1 MRSTAYFDRDA
12 VGGSGAM
19 KIATDSPG
27 AAAGQVASRSGKAAS
42 VFDLAG
48 EVALVTGASSGLG
61 RRFAAVL
68 AANGA
73 HVALAGR
80 DQARLASAA
89 EEIRSEGGRV
99 EIVSF
104 DLADSASVSPAFD
117 SIETLLGPVSIL
129 VNNAGIPG
137 PGTVAELSIERWRN
151 ILSVD
156 LDAQFVVAQ
165 QAARRM
171 GASRGGS
178 IINVSSILGLAASR
192 GDAAYSVA
200 KAGLVQ
206 LSAVMALELA
216 AHGIRVNT
224 IAPGYVV
231 TGMNAAY
238 FASDESR
245 AIIDRIPLG
254 RVGQVDDLDGA
265 ILLLASRA
273 SRFMT
278 GSVVVVDGGHVLSL

>member
-1 MRSTAYFDRDA
+1 
-12 VGGSGAM
+12 M
-19 KIATDSPG
+19 KNSANSSEG
-27 AAAGQVASRSGKAAS
+27 AARHLTSNNGKAAS
-42 VFDLAG
+42 VFSLAG

-73 HVALAGR
+73 SVALAGR
-80 DQARLASAA
+80 DQARLAAA
-89 EEIRSEGGRV
+89 VEEIRSDGGRA

-104 DLADSASVSPAFD
+104 DLADFASISHGFD
-117 SIETLLGPVSIL
+117 NAEALLGPVSIL

-156 LDAQFVVAQ
+156 LDAQFLVAQ

-171 GASRGGS
+171 AASGGGS

-216 AHGIRVNT
+216 RQGIRVNT

-238 FASDESR
+238 FASDDSK
-245 AIIDRIPLG
+245 AIIDRIPMG

-265 ILLLASRA
+265 ILLLASNA

>member
-1 MRSTAYFDRDA
+1 MNGANLTAWDSAKA
-12 VGGSGAM
+12 VS
-19 KIATDSPG
+19 I
-27 AAAGQVASRSGKAAS
+27 
-42 VFDLAG
+42 FDLSG
-48 EVALVTGASSGLG
+48 EVAVVTGASSGLG
-61 RRFAAVL
+61 RRFALVL

-73 HVALAGR
+73 RVALAGR
-80 DQARLASAA
+80 HVERLMETA
-89 EEIRSEGGRV
+89 EQIRSQGGRAEV
-99 EIVSF
+99 IAF
-104 DLADSASVSPAFD
+104 DLAERDEISPAFD
-117 SIETLLGPVSIL
+117 RVEALLGRVSIL

-137 PGTVAELSIERWRN
+137 PGTVAELSFERWRE

-156 LDAQFVVAQ
+156 LDAQFLVAQ

-171 GASRGGS
+171 AGSGGS

-200 KAGLVQ
+200 KAGLAQ

-216 AHGIRVNT
+216 AEGIRVNT

-238 FASDESR
+238 FASGKSR
-245 AIIDRIPLG
+245 VIVDRIPLG
-254 RVGQVDDLDGA
+254 RVGQVDDLDGV

-278 GSVVVVDGGHVLSL
+278 GSMVVVDGGHILSL